1 MRVLVVHGRYPGTA
15 PSGENL
21 VVDQETALLA
31 QAGHDVERFERA
43 NDVIAS
49 MGPLRK
55 AALPVDVLWSEP
67 SRRDLARLLARFRPD
82 VAHVHNVFPL
92 ISPSVLHACRSA
104 GVPVVRTVHNYRL
117 ACVAGTYYR
126 DGRVCHDCA
135 GGRLVPALV
144 HGCYRGSRLA
154 TAPVVLS
161 TRVHRSGWRDL
172 VSAHVFIS
180 AAQRD
185 LHAGLGLPPERCF
198 VRHNVVPVPSVADG
212 AREHAV
218 AFLGRLDPA
227 KGAPFLMTAWDAFT
241 RRRPESSLRLV
252 VAGGGELADRVATWA
267 SRSDRVDLPGMLD
280 RRAATDLLA
289 SVRAALVPSS
299 WEETFGLVAVE
310 AMAVGTPPVAPAH
323 GAFPEIVADGVDGAL
338 FAPGDVDG
346 LVALLEDVDDRPLR
360 WQALGDCARTTHRAR
375 FTPETG
381 LDRLLEIYR
390 FATEHPVVA
399 GHGRRADVRRTRA
412 AGAYPARDERAG
424 RPLT

>member
-31 QAGHDVERFERA
+31 GAGHDVERFERA
-43 NDVIAS
+43 NDVIAT

-67 SRRDLARLLARFRPD
+67 SRRALARLVDRFRPD
-82 VAHVHNVFPL
+82 VVHVHNVFPL
-92 ISPSVLHACRSA
+92 ISPSVLHACRDA

-126 DGRVCHDCA
+126 DGRVCHECA
-135 GGRLVPALV
+135 DGRLVPALV

-161 TRVHRSGWRDL
+161 TRVHRTGWRDL

-185 LHAGLGLPPERCF
+185 LHAGIGLPPERCF
-198 VRHNVVPVPSVADG
+198 VRHNVVPVPDVPDLPH
-212 AREHAV
+212 EHAV

-227 KGAPFLMTAWDAFT
+227 KGAPFLMSAWDAFT
-241 RRRPESSLRLV
+241 RRRPRSSLRLV
-252 VAGGGELADRVATWA
+252 VAGGGELADRVTAWA
-267 SRSDRVDLPGMLD
+267 AGSRRVDLPGMLD
-280 RRAATDLLA
+280 RRAAMQLLA
-289 SVRAALVPSS
+289 SVRAAVVPSS

-310 AMAVGTPPVAPAH
+310 AMALGTPPVVPAH
-323 GAFPEIVADGVDGAL
+323 GAFPELVTDGVDGAL
-338 FAPGDVDG
+338 FAPGDVDA

-360 WQALGDCARTTHRAR
+360 WQALGDAARATHRAR
-375 FTPETG
+375 FTPEAG
-381 LDRLLEIYR
+381 LDRLLGIYR
-390 FATEHPVVA
+390 FATEHPVA
-399 GHGRRADVRRTRA
+399 TGHGRRAGVRRTRA
-412 AGAYPARDERAG
+412 AGAHPARDERAG